1 MALIDLGQEDAAS
14 GVAFS
19 EEPTASPAASPV
31 KHVPGKGV
39 HWATG
44 SKAARNVNAPSR

>member
-1 MALIDLGQEDAAS
+1 MALIDLGQDDAAS

-19 EEPTASPAASPV
+19 EEPTASPV

-44 SKAARNVNAPSR
+44 PKAARNVNAPSR